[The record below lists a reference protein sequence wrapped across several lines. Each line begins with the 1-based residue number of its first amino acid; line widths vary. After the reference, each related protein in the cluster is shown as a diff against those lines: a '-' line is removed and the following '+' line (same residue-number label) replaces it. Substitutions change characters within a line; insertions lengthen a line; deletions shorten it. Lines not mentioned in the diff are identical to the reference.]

1 MFQNILVAVDGSP
14 HADQALTEAI
24 DLAASEHARLTL
36 FTAIAPGALGYSGS
50 GEGVVVAIEAAEGE
64 ATTILHDARARVP
77 DHVPVATVVSSEPAM
92 SALIHQITDGHH
104 DLVVMGSRGHGAVR
118 SALLG
123 SVSQHVLHHSPVPVL
138 VVHAR
143 QPTQPES
150 TAPAA
155 DGASE
160 PG

>member
-1 MFQNILVAVDGSP
+1 MFHSILVALDGSP

-24 DLAASEHARLTL
+24 DLAACQQARLTL
-36 FTAIAPGALGYSGS
+36 FTAIAPGAFGYTGT
-50 GEGVVVAIEAAEGE
+50 GEAVVAAIEQAEAE
-64 ATTILHDARARVP
+64 AETILQDARARVP
-77 DHVPVATVVSSEPAM
+77 DQVPVATLVTNEPVM
-92 SALIHQITDGHH
+92 PALVHQITDGGH

-143 QPTQPES
+143 QP
-150 TAPAA
+150 ADAA
-155 DGASE
+155 DH
-160 PG
+160 

>member
-1 MFQNILVAVDGSP
+1 MFHSILVAVDGSP

-24 DLAASEHARLTL
+24 DLAACEGARLTL

-50 GEGVVVAIEAAEGE
+50 GEAAVAAIEQAEGE
-64 ATTILHDARARVP
+64 AEAILQDARARVP
-77 DHVPVATVVSSEPAM
+77 AQVPVATLVTNEPVM
-92 SALIHQITDGHH
+92 PALIHQITDGHH

-143 QPTQPES
+143 QPAEHADQAS
-150 TAPAA
+150 TPRR
-155 DGASE
+155 
-160 PG
+160 

>member
-1 MFQNILVAVDGSP
+1 MFHSILVAVDGSP

-24 DLAASEHARLTL
+24 DLAACEGARLTL

-50 GEGVVVAIEAAEGE
+50 GEAAVAAIEQAEAE
-64 ATTILHDARARVP
+64 AETILQDARARVP
-77 DHVPVATVVSSEPAM
+77 DHVPVATLVTNEPVM
-92 SALIHQITDGHH
+92 PALIHQITDGGH

-143 QPTQPES
+143 QP
-150 TAPAA
+150 
-155 DGASE
+155 SE
-160 PG
+160 PAHH